1 MPKHAPSPSGGSWWK
16 TWGLRLGL
24 LLIAAAVVLL
34 ATTSSGGQTPS
45 VSPGADAAA
54 SQDSPKGQAG
64 SGDPEI
70 SLPTFNSSEANSSEG
85 SPQDAPAATEPSE
98 PGPDKYEPFTDLP
111 QINFALLPSQ
121 AWDTLDLISQS
132 GPYPFSKDDSVFQ
145 NREGILPDQQ
155 RGYYR
160 EYTVITPGAD
170 NRGARRIVAGE
181 AGELFY
187 TDDHYSSFS
196 EIGFS

>member
-1 MPKHAPSPSGGSWWK
+1 MSKHTSFVGGHSWWK

-34 ATTSSGGQTPS
+34 ATTSSGQQESSRSPS
-45 VSPGADAAA
+45 TDTAD
-54 SQDSPKGQAG
+54 
-64 SGDPEI
+64 I
-70 SLPTFNSSEANSSEG
+70 SLPSFGTNGESESQGAA
-85 SPQDAPAATEPSE
+85 PDALDGSE
-98 PGPDKYEPFTDLP
+98 PAESGPDGYEPFTDLP
-111 QINFALLPSQ
+111 PVNVADLPSE

-145 NREGILPDQQ
+145 NREGILPDQP

-181 AGELFY
+181 GGELFY
-187 TDDHYSSFS
+187 TEDHYNSFS